1 MDLASGYH
9 NFRINE
15 SQQDLMGIAVH
26 ISELPTQAIQWLR
39 SHPSARGCEAQGS
52 GLFYFT
58 IVALPFGL
66 APSCA
71 VFSDVVTAL
80 AAAWRRHQVCCL
92 PLRLSSYIDDFCVV
106 ANSVRAALIAV
117 RSPNGHATPTR
128 QLSRTKIATSGIGF
142 CPAMTERSPCER
154 FPTVHTRHSTHAPTR
169 DAIRG
174 D

>member
-80 AAAWRRHQVCCL
+80 AAACAGLNLLVKAADAPKVAGGGEVSL
-92 PLRLSSYIDDFCVV
+92 GTRLYGATKQLFLFLQAAHLAGLVVTHDALCGLLGVLTGIDDVQAMWV
-106 ANSVRAALIAV
+106 PGAPPQPPAK
-117 RSPNGHATPTR
+117 
-128 QLSRTKIATSGIGF
+128 TKGA
-142 CPAMTERSPCER
+142 
-154 FPTVHTRHSTHAPTR
+154 
-169 DAIRG
+169 
-174 D
+174 